1 MKICKK
7 CKTGNEETSRFCYQC
22 GVKLQSGFPKL
33 ALPKSK
39 GLKKGPATFNPS
51 QFIAHPM
58 QDESRILSSQNQGSI
73 LSPDLQKVEQNR
85 VVDKKQVLKEIQDKL
100 PKSPSTLK
108 ASAPKLNLPE
118 LKIPAKVLESKEKLR
133 PQKSRASILNP
144 DQKLL
149 LQKQLPTFKG
159 VKPQQATFDMIK
171 VEKMKAQELERQI
184 KAKRQKQI
192 EKDLAYLD
200 QLFPKDKTIEHTKS
214 AVKKIAI
221 QPKEVIEEKVEE
233 VVVETKKPVEQVE
246 AVEKASPSF
255 KPTKIAINRKE
266 ASENTVLSQQKSN
279 QWVSSLKSSKQ
290 KSPSDE
296 LKKYHTGDSSELIT
310 PLLTFASFIYFFYVL
325 YI

>member
-7 CKTGNEETSRFCYQC
+7 CKTGNEEASRFCYQC
-22 GVKLQSGFPKL
+22 GIKLQSGFPKL
-33 ALPKSK
+33 SLPKSK
-39 GLKKGPATFNPS
+39 GLKRSSSSFNPS

-58 QDESRILSSQNQGSI
+58 QDETRILSSKNQGNI
-73 LSPDLQKVEQNR
+73 LSPNLNKDGDIKTVS
-85 VVDKKQVLKEIQDKL
+85 KTKVLKEIKNKF
-100 PKSPSTLK
+100 PKSPNNLKNST
-108 ASAPKLNLPE
+108 PKLNLPE
-118 LKIPAKVLESKEKLR
+118 LKIPEKILDSKESLR
-133 PQKSRASILNP
+133 PKKSRASILNP

-149 LQKQLPTFKG
+149 LQKQLPKFKG

-200 QLFPKDKTIEHTKS
+200 QLFPKDEKVQHTKQTIKKVVEETIEPLREENPMVAET
-214 AVKKIAI
+214 
-221 QPKEVIEEKVEE
+221 EVVAKVEE
-233 VVVETKKPVEQVE
+233 TEVQVKKP
-246 AVEKASPSF
+246 K
-255 KPTKIAINRKE
+255 KIAINRKE
-266 ASENTVLSQQKSN
+266 EEQSHTLNQRKSN
-279 QWVSSLKSSKQ
+279 QWVNSLKTSKQ